1 MTKEDTEVKQKGTLF
16 AGERLLLE
24 DDTDLLRLNGGRA
37 EVYAVTRKKDE
48 ADESLS
54 FRRCYLMEVG
64 AGEAVFPA
72 LDEFEEVHVQI
83 YALEDLEYS
92 LRPLAETE
100 KERLLLDME
109 LWFSRLLELPW
120 LRLLADK
127 GDDMLRE
134 WKRGGVFGR
143 LASKEELLAEF
154 AKHEAVLSMLIGV
167 KFGAEDKRLSRR
179 IALREKARKLL
190 VENGIRSL
198 TGEEQ
203 LFVGTGDSDVSGRS
217 ADSAT
222 FVVKQVAKT
231 LRMPTDTIGI
241 TEENAKGLDYVALL
255 RRLMQKGNMQMRLVT
270 LPAGWH
276 KKDTGVMLGFYTP
289 PGAKEKVL
297 AAFLPDTP
305 ESYRI
310 VFREH
315 PEGIPLTDEE
325 TSRIA
330 NDAFQCYAG
339 FPARALKLWDL
350 IKFMFRQCWVAD
362 YRTIVLCSL
371 FAGLIPLVSPIITET
386 IFQDIIPILDRQGLA
401 TVTQALMVT
410 SFTTAALS
418 IVRSIAVMRIGSHIE
433 IAAEAA
439 LWGRLMQLPTKFFRK
454 FTAGEL
460 AGRMGGIGIAKSI
473 ASGDFVGSILSFIF
487 SFWSIFLMCY
497 YSLKLTAAAIGVWI
511 VYALFVAVVYRRVLY
526 FQRKIIAAG
535 NKTAGTV
542 QQIFAGLSKFRVQGA
557 EEQAYG
563 LWTRTFGEHWNWSLK
578 LRWQNNYTSIISS
591 IQPFVLTLILYW
603 IAVYGMNEVGPDGK
617 TVQGIGYAQFIAFN
631 AAYSSFNGVMGGIIG
646 LVGQYFGIQPQIE
659 NLRPIL
665 EAVPESAG
673 EKQDASKLT
682 GALEVSHLTFA
693 YTRVIPNRKGDGQV
707 TEVEGEDVLH
717 DVSFSVAAGENV
729 AIVGKS
735 GSGKST
741 LVRLLLGF
749 EEPKSGAV
757 YFDGQD
763 LSDVNLPS
771 VRSQMGVVLQ
781 NGQLM
786 TGDIFTNIVGTKLLT
801 QDDAWRAA
809 EAAGIADD
817 IAEMPMGM
825 QTIISEGSS
834 NISGGQ
840 RQRILIARALVGRP
854 SILIFD
860 EATSALDNRSQS
872 IVTKSLEQLHVTRII
887 VAHRLSTIRNCDRI
901 IVMDK
906 GRVAEMG
913 TFSELVAK
921 GGIFAELVKRQVA

>member
-1 MTKEDTEVKQKGTLF
+1 MEQRGTLS
-16 AGERLLLE
+16 AGQRLLLKN
-24 DDTDLLRLNGGRA
+24 DAVLLQLISGSA
-37 EVYAVTRKKDE
+37 EVYGVTRRKGVSDD
-48 ADESLS
+48 ALS
-54 FRRCYLMEVG
+54 FRRCYLMDIG
-64 AGEAVFPA
+64 AGEMAFPA
-72 LDEFEEVHVQI
+72 LDEFEEIRVQI
-83 YALEDLEYS
+83 YALEDLEY
-92 LRPLAETE
+92 
-100 KERLLLDME
+100 LLLPLEEADVEDLRRGMNS
-109 LWFSRLLELPW
+109 WFSHMVELPW
-120 LRLLADK
+120 LRLIADK

-134 WKRGGVFGR
+134 WKRGSIFSGR
-143 LASKEELLAEF
+143 AGREEILAEF
-154 AKHEAVLSMLIGV
+154 CEHEEVFSMLIGMR
-167 KFGAEDKRLSRR
+167 FGAEDKRLSRR
-179 IALREKARKLL
+179 IALREKAKKML

-198 TGEEQ
+198 LGEEHLFGGEGETVTASQQ
-203 LFVGTGDSDVSGRS
+203 LQEAS
-217 ADSAT
+217 
-222 FVVKQVAKT
+222 FVVQRVAKA
-231 LRMPTDTIGI
+231 LHMPTDSIGI
-241 TEENAKGLDYVALL
+241 AEENIGGMDTVTLL

-270 LPAGWH
+270 LPDDWY

-289 PGAKEKVL
+289 PGAREKEL
-297 AAFLPDTP
+297 AAFIPETP
-305 ESYRI
+305 ERYRI
-310 VFREH
+310 VLRKR
-315 PEGIPLTDEE
+315 PEGIPLTEE
-325 TSRIA
+325 EARRIEK
-330 NDAFQCYAG
+330 DAFQCYAG

-350 IKFMFRQCWVAD
+350 IKFMFRQCWMAD
-362 YRTIVLCSL
+362 YRTIIICSL
-371 FAGLIPLVSPIITET
+371 FAGMIPLATPIITET

-418 IVRSIAVMRIGSHIE
+418 IVRSIAVMRIGNRIE

-439 LWGRLMQLPTKFFRK
+439 MWGRLMQLPTKFFRK
-454 FTAGEL
+454 FTVGEL
-460 AGRMGGIGIAKSI
+460 ASRMGGIGIAKSI

-511 VYALFVAVVYRRVLY
+511 VYALFVALVLRRVLF

-535 NKTAGTV
+535 NKTAGMV
-542 QQIFAGLSKFRVQGA
+542 QQIFAGLAKFRVQGA
-557 EEQAYG
+557 EEQAYS

-591 IQPFVLTLILYW
+591 VQPFVLTLILYW
-603 IAVYGMNEVGPDGK
+603 IAVYGMQEVGPNGK

-631 AAYSSFNGVMGGIIG
+631 AAYSSFNGVMGGILGIIS
-646 LVGQYFGIQPQIE
+646 QYFGIQPQLE

-665 EAVPESAG
+665 DAVPESAG
-673 EKQDASKLT
+673 EKQDAGKLT

-693 YTRVIPNRKGDGQV
+693 YTHMVPDLKGDGKII
-707 TEVEGEDVLH
+707 EVEGEDVLH
-717 DVSFSVAAGENV
+717 DVSFTVAAGENV

-757 YFDGQD
+757 YFDGHD

-786 TGDIFTNIVGTKLLT
+786 TGDIYTNIVGTKLLT

-809 EAAGIADD
+809 EEAGIAED

-825 QTIISEGSS
+825 QTVISEGSS

-872 IVTKSLEQLHVTRII
+872 IVTKSLDQLKATRII

-901 IVMDK
+901 IVMDE
-906 GRVAEMG
+906 GRIAEMG
-913 TFSELVAK
+913 TFKELVEK
-921 GGIFAELVKRQVA
+921 GGIFSELVKRQVA